1 MQRRNEIL
9 GLFRLLA
16 MMRRIETVLV
26 ILAIAFYAWFLHRLG
41 VASVLSYVRMVG
53 WGLGVTIAL
62 ESVSRVFNALG
73 WRVTVAE
80 VPRELSFVRMFQAR
94 IAGEAVDYVTPSAQL
109 GGQFVTALMVR
120 RRLKMAIGL
129 ATVIVAALAEALGQ
143 IGFIS
148 IAMLL
153 SMRFAARFHELLW
166 PIIGGMTL
174 AIGLAGAFFAVQLRS
189 PFSWL
194 WNAAAKL
201 DLPQLANP
209 EIKDAAADADA
220 ILSEFYLQHRGRFAA
235 SCLCYLV
242 SWSMGPIEIYILLR
256 LLHQPAE
263 FHTVLLIEA
272 LGQLVEKATFM
283 IPGKLVSQEGGKA
296 LILSLLG
303 YPAEIGFVIGFLR
316 RIKEMVWVLF
326 GIAALLEHRFI
337 EERGKSV
344 TQSEA
349 ESASYR
355 FDRAVARGK

>member
-1 MQRRNEIL
+1 
-9 GLFRLLA
+9 

-26 ILAIAFYAWFLHRLG
+26 VLAIVFYAWFVHRLG

-53 WGLGVTIAL
+53 WGLGLTITL
-62 ESVSRVFNALG
+62 ETVSRIFNTLG

-80 VPRELSFVRMFQAR
+80 VPRELSFIRMFQAR

-129 ATVIVAALAEALGQ
+129 ATVIVAALAEAVGQ
-143 IGFIS
+143 IGFVS
-148 IAMLL
+148 TAMLF
-153 SMRFAARFHELLW
+153 SIRFAAKFHELLW
-166 PIIGGMTL
+166 PIIGGMLL
-174 AIGLAGAFFAVQLRS
+174 AIGLAGAFFAVQLKR

-194 WNAAAKL
+194 WSAAAKL
-201 DLPQLANP
+201 DIPQLANP
-209 EIKDAAADADA
+209 EVKNAAADADA
-220 ILSEFYLQHRGRFAA
+220 ILSEFYTRHRFRFVV

-256 LLHQPAE
+256 FLHQPAE

-316 RIKEMVWVLF
+316 RIKEMFWVLV
-326 GIAALLEHRFI
+326 GLLALLEHRFI
-337 EERGKSV
+337 EERG
-344 TQSEA
+344 QSLIQSQP